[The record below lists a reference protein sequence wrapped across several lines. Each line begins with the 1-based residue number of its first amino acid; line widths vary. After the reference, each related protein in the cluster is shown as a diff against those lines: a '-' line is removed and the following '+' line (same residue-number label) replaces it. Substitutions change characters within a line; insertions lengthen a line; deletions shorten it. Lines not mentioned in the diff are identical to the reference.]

1 VIITQPK
8 YAWYKDLDRYQWFV
22 VAVASV
28 GWMFDTMAQQLF
40 NLARVPALRDLMG
53 GNASAAAVSEQAG
66 DATMIFMI
74 GWAIGGAIF
83 GAGRSPGPRQ
93 DDDAH
98 HTLLHRFHWP
108 ELAFDWRLGFQR
120 ILAGNSRWVSRWWLK

>member
-1 VIITQPK
+1 VITTQPK
-8 YAWYKDLDRYQWFV
+8 YVWYRDLDRYQWFV
-22 VAVASV
+22 VAIASV

-74 GWAIGGAIF
+74 GWAPQFDCRNA
-83 GAGRSPGPRQ
+83 AGFSRRGR
-93 DDDAH
+93 AAG
-98 HTLLHRFHWP
+98 HWF
-108 ELAFDWRLGFQR
+108 L
-120 ILAGNSRWVSRWWLK
+120 